1 MTLHT
6 ERLVIRRLHD
16 GDAPF
21 ILALLNDPDFIAF
34 VGDRNVRTLDAARDY
49 IASGP
54 IVSYAQHGFGLCLVE
69 LRSTEEPMGIC
80 GLLKRDVLSDPDIGF
95 AFMPPYRSKGYAREA
110 AAAVMDDAR
119 RQLRIGR
126 LLAIVNPSNERSI
139 RLLERLGFVYDS
151 MTRLAPESPHV
162 KMFRSEA

>member
-6 ERLVIRRLHD
+6 ERLLIRRLHE

-34 VGDRNVRTLDAARDY
+34 VGDRKIRTLEAARAY

-54 IVSYAQHGFGLCLVE
+54 IASYAQHGFGLSLVE
-69 LRSTEEPMGIC
+69 LRSTDAPIGIC
-80 GLLKRDVLSDPDIGF
+80 GLLKRETLPDPDIGF
-95 AFMPPYRSKGYAREA
+95 AFMPAYRCQGYAREA

-119 RQLRIGR
+119 RQLGIRR
-126 LLAIVNPSNERSI
+126 LLAIVNPSNDRSI
-139 RLLERLGFVYDS
+139 RLLERLGFVFES
-151 MTRLAPESPHV
+151 MGSLAPDAPQL
-162 KMFRSEA
+162 KIFRSDA